1 MKIRRRNHRAVLS
14 ALLLMAVLF
23 SGCMFKEDRQ
33 WSAKGQHWEVSEF
46 ELHLA
51 HNRYNAGG
59 GRLRWI
65 SAEPRPQ
72 EIIVVSLVRLG
83 DYTVT
88 LMTEELTAFSGEILI
103 NHTNGGALGENPSYP
118 RMRDVDEVYLTVRW
132 KMPGEA
138 ALTEETIVLYQ
149 KEP

>member
-1 MKIRRRNHRAVLS
+1 MKIRRRTHRAGLA
-14 ALLLMAVLF
+14 ALLLMAVLL
-23 SGCMFKEDRQ
+23 SGCMFKETRYF
-33 WSAKGQHWEVSEF
+33 SAKGQHWEVSEF
-46 ELHLA
+46 QLHLA
-51 HNRYNAGG
+51 HNWYNAGG

-72 EIIVVSLVRLG
+72 EIIVVSLVRMG

-88 LMTEELTAFSGEILI
+88 LMTQEIPTFSGEILI
-103 NHTNGGALGENPSYP
+103 NHTNGGALGENASYP
-118 RMRDVDEVYLTVRW
+118 RMRDVDEVYQTVRW

-138 ALTEETIVLYQ
+138 GLTEETIVLYQ